1 MNSINNNYTIKQ
13 TNSFKKVVKKLHI
26 NQKKELDEAVREI
39 LKNPHI
45 GTAKKGDLYGVRV
58 FKFNM
63 VNQLTLLAY
72 NYDTHS
78 NVITLLALG
87 AHEGFYKNLKVSM

>member
-87 AHEGFYKNLKVSM
+87 AHEVFYKNLKVSM

>member
-1 MNSINNNYTIKQ
+1 MNSINNNYIIKQ
-13 TNSFKKVVKKLHI
+13 TNSFKKVVKKLHA

-45 GTAKKGDLYGVRV
+45 GAAKKGDLYDVRV

-63 VNQLTLLAY
+63 VNQLMLLAY
-72 NYDTHS
+72 NYNTNS
-78 NVITLLALG
+78 NIITLLALG
-87 AHEGFYKNLKVSM
+87 THEGFYKDLKLSM